1 MNTSPLWSSLGVVA
15 PLYARTNGQ
24 AAKPI
29 TGVSIDTRTLV
40 PGDLFFAIKGE
51 HSDGHDYVAMAFE
64 RGAAAAVVDEAHAS
78 ALFKA
83 GPLYI
88 VHDTLAAMQSLGLT
102 ARARSQ
108 ASIVA
113 ITGSVGK
120 TSTKDALAL
129 VLSAQGATHASV
141 ASYNNHLGVPL
152 TLCRMPTDA
161 RFGVFE
167 IGMNHAGEI
176 TPLVEMV
183 RPHVAIITT
192 IAPVHLEHFE
202 SVDDIADAKAEI
214 FTGLEPGGAVV
225 LNIDVKQYVR
235 LRKAAEDAGITRIY
249 TFGSR
254 KGADARFEDA
264 VTIAEG
270 TRVQAR
276 ILGRRYTYTVGAPGR
291 HMAMNSLGVLL
302 GVEALGGNLDRAAAD
317 LSRFTPPAGRGERSF
332 LRSRGGDFTLVDE
345 SYNANPASMR
355 AALSLLRETQVGGRR
370 IAVLGDMLE
379 LGPQA
384 ADLHADLA
392 EAVVAAD
399 VDLVFAAGPLMKHL
413 YDALPGSLRGAWAET
428 SSEIEETLIDIIGA
442 YDIVMV
448 KGSNGA
454 RMGPVVAKL
463 KSLFANRDT
472 DLQAEG

>member
-1 MNTSPLWSSLGVVA
+1 MKASPLWSSLGIVA
-15 PLYARTNGQ
+15 PLYARTNGK
-24 AAKPI
+24 AAKTI
-29 TGVSIDTRTLV
+29 TGVSIDTRTLA
-40 PGDLFFAIKGE
+40 PGDLFFAIKGDK
-51 HSDGHDYVAMAFE
+51 SDGHDYVAAAFE
-64 RGAAAAVVDEAHAS
+64 NGAAAAVVDEAHAS
-78 ALFKA
+78 ALFQT

-88 VHDTLAAMQSLGLT
+88 VHDTLAAMQSLGLA
-102 ARARSQ
+102 ARARSS
-108 ASIVA
+108 AAIVA
-113 ITGSVGK
+113 VTGSVGK

-129 VLSAQGATHASV
+129 VLSEQGLTHASA
-141 ASYNNHLGVPL
+141 ASYNNHWGVPL
-152 TLCRMPTDA
+152 TLCRMPKEA
-161 RFGVFE
+161 QFGVFE

-202 SVDDIADAKAEI
+202 SIDGIADAKAEI
-214 FTGLEPGGAVV
+214 FSGLEPGGAAI
-225 LNIDVKQYVR
+225 LNLDVKQYPR
-235 LRKAAEDAGITRIY
+235 LRKAAEDRGIERIY

-291 HMAMNSLGVLL
+291 HMAMNSLAVLL
-302 GVEALGGNLDRAAAD
+302 AVEALGGNLDQAAAD
-317 LSRFTPPAGRGERSF
+317 LSRFTPPTGRGERSF
-332 LRSRGGDFTLVDE
+332 LRSPAGDFTLVDE

-355 AALSLLRETQVGGRR
+355 AALNLLRETQVGGRR

-392 EAVVAAD
+392 GAVIDAD

-413 YDALPGSLRGAWAET
+413 YDALPEAKRGAWAPT
-428 SSEIEETLIDIIGA
+428 SVEIEEDLVKAIGR
-442 YDIVMV
+442 YDILMV
-448 KGSNGA
+448 KGSNGS
-454 RMGPVVAKL
+454 RMGPVVAKI
-463 KSLFANRDT
+463 KSMFALRDSDQT
-472 DLQAEG
+472 AEG

>member
-1 MNTSPLWSSLGVVA
+1 MKNSPLWSSLGIVA
-15 PLYARTNGQ
+15 PLYARSNGL

-51 HSDGHDYVAMAFE
+51 KFDGHDYVAAAFE
-64 RGAAAAVVDEAHAS
+64 RGAAAAVVTEEHAS

-88 VHDTLAAMQSLGLT
+88 VHDTLKAMQSLGLT

-113 ITGSVGK
+113 VTGSVGK

-129 VLSAQGATHASV
+129 VLSEQGVTHASV

-152 TLCRMPTDA
+152 TLCRMPREA

-214 FTGLEPGGAVV
+214 FSGLEPGGAVV

-332 LRSRGGDFTLVDE
+332 LRSARGDFTLVDE

-355 AALSLLRETQVGGRR
+355 AALGLLRETQVGGRR

-399 VDLVFAAGPLMKHL
+399 VDLVFAAGPLMKNL

-428 SSEIEETLIDIIGA
+428 SSEIEETLIDIIGP

-463 KSLFANRDT
+463 KSLFAIRDT
-472 DLQAEG
+472 DLHAEG

>member
-1 MNTSPLWSSLGVVA
+1 MNNSPLWSSLGVVA
-15 PLYARTNGQ
+15 PLYARSNGL

-51 HSDGHDYVAMAFE
+51 KSDGHDHVATAFE

-78 ALFKA
+78 ALYKA

-88 VHDTLAAMQSLGLT
+88 VHDTLTAMQSLGLT

-152 TLCRMPTDA
+152 TLCRMPREA

-214 FTGLEPGGAVV
+214 FSGLEPGGAVV

-249 TFGSR
+249 TVGSR

-317 LSRFTPPAGRGERSF
+317 LSRFTPPVGRGERSF
-332 LRSRGGDFTLVDE
+332 LRSTRGDFTLVDE

-399 VDLVFAAGPLMKHL
+399 VDLVFAAGPLMKNL

-428 SSEIEETLIDIIGA
+428 SSEIEETLIDIIGP

-463 KSLFANRDT
+463 KSLFAIRDT
-472 DLQAEG
+472 DLHAEG

>member
-1 MNTSPLWSSLGVVA
+1 MNTSPLWSSLGIVS
-15 PLYARTNGQ
+15 PLYARTNGI

-29 TGVSIDTRTLV
+29 TGVSIDTRTLA
-40 PGDLFFAIKGE
+40 PGDLFFAIKGDN
-51 HSDGHDYVAMAFE
+51 SNGHDYVAAAFE
-64 RGAAAAVVDEAHAS
+64 RGASAAVVDEAHAS

-88 VHDTLAAMQSLGLT
+88 VHDTLAAMQSLGL
-102 ARARSQ
+102 ASRSRSN

-113 ITGSVGK
+113 VTGSVGK

-129 VLSAQGATHASV
+129 VLSAQGPTHASV
-141 ASYNNHLGVPL
+141 ASYNNHWGVPL
-152 TLCRMPTDA
+152 TLSRMPKDT
-161 RFGVFE
+161 RFGVLE

-214 FTGLEPGGAVV
+214 FSGLEPDGAVI
-225 LNIDVKQYVR
+225 LNLDIKQYAR
-235 LRKAAEDAGITRIY
+235 LRKAAEDAGFTRIY
-249 TFGSR
+249 TFGSL

-291 HMAMNSLGVLL
+291 PMAMNSLAVLL
-302 GVEALGGNLDRAAAD
+302 AVEALGGNLDQAAAD
-317 LSRFTPPAGRGERSF
+317 LSRFTPPMGRGERSF
-332 LRSRGGDFTLVDE
+332 LRSPAGDFTLVDE

-355 AALSLLRETQVGGRR
+355 AALNLLRETQVGGRR

-379 LGPQA
+379 LGSQA

-392 EAVVAAD
+392 GAIVDAD

-413 YDALPGSLRGAWAET
+413 YDALPEAMRGAWAPT
-428 SSEIEETLIDIIGA
+428 SAEIEVALIKAIGA

-448 KGSNGA
+448 KGSNGS
-454 RMGPVVAKL
+454 RMGPVVAKI
-463 KSLFANRDT
+463 KSKFALRDADQT
-472 DLQAEG
+472 AEG

>member
-1 MNTSPLWSSLGVVA
+1 MNNTPLWSSLGIVA
-15 PLYARTNGQ
+15 PLYARTNGLV
-24 AAKPI
+24 AKPI

-51 HSDGHDYVAMAFE
+51 NSDGHDHVVTAFE
-64 RGAAAAVVDEAHAS
+64 RGAAAAVVNEAHAS

-102 ARARSQ
+102 GRARSE
-108 ASIVA
+108 ASIIAV
-113 ITGSVGK
+113 TGSVGK

-152 TLCRMPTDA
+152 TLCRMPREA

-176 TPLVEMV
+176 TPLAEMV

-214 FTGLEPGGAVV
+214 FSGLEPGGAVV

-332 LRSRGGDFTLVDE
+332 LRSARGDFTLVDE

-399 VDLVFAAGPLMKHL
+399 VDLVFAAGPLMKNL

-428 SSEIEETLIDIIGA
+428 SSEIEETLIDIIGP

-463 KSLFANRDT
+463 KSLFAIRDT
-472 DLQAEG
+472 DLRAEG